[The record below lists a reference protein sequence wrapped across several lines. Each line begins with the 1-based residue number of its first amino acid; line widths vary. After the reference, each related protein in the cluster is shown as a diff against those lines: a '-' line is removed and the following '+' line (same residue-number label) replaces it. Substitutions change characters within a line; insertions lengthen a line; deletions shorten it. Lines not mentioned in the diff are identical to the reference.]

1 VTRALAAFVEA
12 TAARAVEADG
22 EGGDVGVVA
31 MAATASRSRWRG
43 TGYVTGAQPL
53 RLPLR
58 RYVTGAQPLRLPLR
72 RYVTGAQ
79 PQRDAAAVRG
89 TCLRLALAEAMAA
102 RGEGGPAARVCCLR
116 WGESGCL
123 RLGLR
128 PL

>member
-1 VTRALAAFVEA
+1 MTRALAAFVEA
-12 TAARAVEADG
+12 TAARAMEADG

-43 TGYVTGAQPL
+43 TG
-53 RLPLR
+53 
-58 RYVTGAQPLRLPLR
+58 
-72 RYVTGAQ
+72 YVTGAQ

>member
-43 TGYVTGAQPL
+43 TG
-53 RLPLR
+53 
-58 RYVTGAQPLRLPLR
+58 YVTGAQPLRLPLR

>member
-1 VTRALAAFVEA
+1 MTRALAAFVEA
-12 TAARAVEADG
+12 TAARAMEADG

-31 MAATASRSRWRG
+31 MAATASRSRWQG
-43 TGYVTGAQPL
+43 TG
-53 RLPLR
+53 
-58 RYVTGAQPLRLPLR
+58 YVTGAQPLRLPLR

>member
-1 VTRALAAFVEA
+1 MRRNEWREVAVTRALAAFVEA

-43 TGYVTGAQPL
+43 TG
-53 RLPLR
+53 
-58 RYVTGAQPLRLPLR
+58 YVTGAQPLRLPLR

>member
-1 VTRALAAFVEA
+1 MRRNEWREVAVTRALAAFVEA
-12 TAARAVEADG
+12 TAARAMEADG

-43 TGYVTGAQPL
+43 TG
-53 RLPLR
+53 
-58 RYVTGAQPLRLPLR
+58 YVTGAQPLRLPLR